1 MTSQQK
7 QTTESIL
14 AAFKL
19 KEVCEQ
25 QGLDYAALVEQLTQV
40 ISFVQESTR
49 QACAAKCMELANG
62 FSQELADPDLTSYAA
77 NRKQNQLNGAVKCHE
92 AILAM
97 EV

>member
-1 MTSQQK
+1 MTTQHK

-19 KEVCEQ
+19 KEVFEQ
-25 QGLDYAALVEQLTQV
+25 QGLDYAALVKQMTPV
-40 ISFVQESTR
+40 ISFVQEITR
-49 QACAAKCMELANG
+49 QACADKCMELANG
-62 FSQELADPDLTSYAA
+62 FSQELAYPDLTPYAA